1 MALVLRPSDHP
12 SSAVLELSA
21 ESAASLHLAS
31 AHAVFPSRAHAELPR
46 RPVHGPPLLGRSSPA
61 VDLPCVPR
69 CLSLSP
75 PWRSP
80 LPFLPCAAPPW
91 YVHVACKCPR
101 GFPMA
106 SLDLQLQLAE
116 SLSVRAMELTR
127 RGLALLPAV
136 LSLDVPP
143 PWPQP

>member
-1 MALVLRPSDHP
+1 
-12 SSAVLELSA
+12 
-21 ESAASLHLAS
+21 
-31 AHAVFPSRAHAELPR
+31 
-46 RPVHGPPLLGRSSPA
+46 
-61 VDLPCVPR
+61 
-69 CLSLSP
+69 
-75 PWRSP
+75 
-80 LPFLPCAAPPW
+80 
-91 YVHVACKCPR
+91 
-101 GFPMA
+101 MA